1 MRDDVS
7 DGENSPA
14 AKLPGRLRQRA
25 QDQPVVQR
33 VQLADH
39 AGTERRNKIS
49 LRPRALHR
57 LRHQLFH
64 APDFDLYIQE
74 SGASVS
80 VEQLIQRG
88 RLIERATRSAKL
100 LERVPANYQVIE
112 FGTMTDSGL
121 PVASGTDVELKAL
134 SAMFQRQIESTQS
147 ILRSITPGAAMS
159 DQ

>member
-1 MRDDVS
+1 MDGSLGPRGVLFRECRQLRDVIRLHPF
-7 DGENSPA
+7 GEDLLGTGEELAGVEPRL
-14 AKLPGRLRQRA
+14 AK
-25 QDQPVVQR
+25 V
-33 VQLADH
+33 
-39 AGTERRNKIS
+39 
-49 LRPRALHR
+49 
-57 LRHQLFH
+57 F
-64 APDFDLYIQE
+64 
-74 SGASVS
+74 
-80 VEQLIQRG
+80 EQLIQRG

-112 FGTMTDSGL
+112 FGTMTDDGL